1 MELHAAKL
9 KRTTADDYDNDYSDS
24 DDEGAVTSKISK
36 KNRALAQ
43 AAGVGGKK
51 KVMGQLELLALGKGD
66 ETEGVESEKL
76 AKDLKNMSKSQ
87 RMAIISSE
95 SPEIVGLY
103 EDLQDKLEELH
114 AKIMPCATALGEHL
128 TVVRQSGEENNSREN
143 DLVGYLEVKQQLLLS
158 YCTNIMFYLLL
169 KVEGKSVKN
178 HPVMKQLLELR
189 YAMDKMRPL
198 DNKLKPQVD
207 RLVKM
212 GASGAS
218 DGASSLRPNPMALL
232 GRGRKQQPNDSEE
245 EENSDVE
252 EAEAMADGSDGEYG
266 EGSDEENENV
276 YKPPKMSAVIFKENE
291 TAAQKAD
298 AKLAKQRKR
307 LKNSEILD
315 TLREEFGSA
324 PESVSNTGLL
334 GKTQEERR
342 IEEDMDER
350 RKFEEDRFVRLAV
363 TKKDKQAAKRREREA
378 MRGGMGADDLLVDI
392 GDVDALDHMVQLQG
406 RKMKESAL
414 DDSLGG
420 SARSSKHQAM
430 LDADSIAGGMGSKSL
445 KFASKLLNKQT
456 GDSGDE
462 DSSAYGRM
470 LRAGSGSGSGKGA
483 VDDEYD
489 FDYMDDGEGGGAEDD
504 DGEGLLEEFAKR
516 KRDRQ
521 QDKDEL
527 HNQHKQPRFAG
538 ADHNVEDGEK
548 RKASYQILKNRG
560 LTPHRKIA
568 NRNPRVK
575 KREAYNKAVVARKG
589 QVRETMAPTTAYD
602 GERTG
607 IKANISRSRRLI

>member
-1 MELHAAKL
+1 M
-9 KRTTADDYDNDYSDS
+9 DYSDE
-24 DDEGAVTSKISK
+24 DDETQTQTKVGKKHRAV
-36 KNRALAQ
+36 AD

-51 KVMGQLELLALGKGD
+51 KVMGQLELLALGRGG
-66 ETEGVESEKL
+66 EAAGVESEKL
-76 AKDLKNMSKSQ
+76 AKDLKSMSKSQ

-95 SPEIVGLY
+95 SPELTGLY
-103 EDLQDKLEELH
+103 GDLQDKLEELH

-128 TVVRQSGEENNSREN
+128 TAVRGGGDEPNSREN
-143 DLVGYLEVKQQLLLS
+143 DLVGYLQVKQQLLLS

-189 YAMDKMRPL
+189 YAMDKMRSM
-198 DNKLKPQVD
+198 DNKLKPQID
-207 RLVKM
+207 RLVKL

-218 DGASSLRPNPMALL
+218 DGVGSLRPNPLALL
-232 GRGRKQQPNDSEE
+232 GRGRKQQADSD
-245 EENSDVE
+245 EENSDEDEEDVE
-252 EAEAMADGSDGEYG
+252 GAGSGGDDY
-266 EGSDEENENV
+266 SDEDQEDEDNENV
-276 YKPPKMSAVIFKENE
+276 YKPPKMSAAIFKENE

-298 AKLAKQRKR
+298 AKLARQRKR
-307 LKNSEILD
+307 VKNSEILD

-342 IEEDMDER
+342 IEGEMEER

-378 MRGGMGADDLLVDI
+378 MRGGLGADDLLVDI

-406 RKMKESAL
+406 RKMKEGIGA
-414 DDSLGG
+414 DSLGG
-420 SARSSKHQAM
+420 GARSSQHQAL
-430 LDADSIAGGMGSKSL
+430 LDTDSAGGGMGSKSL
-445 KFASKLLNKQT
+445 KFANKLLSQQADDSDD
-456 GDSGDE
+456 GDSAG
-462 DSSAYGRM
+462 YRQM
-470 LRAGSGSGSGKGA
+470 LNSGSRSRA
-483 VDDEYD
+483 VEEEYD
-489 FDYMDDGEGGGAEDD
+489 FDYMDDAGGEEED

-521 QDKDEL
+521 QEKDDL
-527 HNQHKQPRFAG
+527 HNQHKQPRFG
-538 ADHNVEDGEK
+538 GTEHSVEDGEK

-560 LTPHRKIA
+560 LTPHRKIS

-589 QVRETMAPTTAYD
+589 QVRETVAPTSAYD